1 MSLGLIGQKVGMTR
15 IFTDSGHSIPVSV
28 VEVMSNSITQI
39 KTTKSDG
46 YNAVQIM
53 YAAGTSKRKNKPL
66 QGHCTKANLALG
78 VRFREFRIAETDLEN
93 FVLGNEIKVN
103 IFKQGQYIDIAGVSK
118 GKGFSGVIKRHNFSS
133 QDATH
138 GNSLS
143 HNVPG
148 SIGQRQTPG
157 KVFKGKK
164 MAGQLGNHNCSVQN
178 LEIIRIDSERNLI
191 LVKGAIPG
199 AINGYVV
206 IKPAEKKPLDDTS
219 R

>member
-15 IFTDSGHSIPVSV
+15 VFTDSGHSIPVSV
-28 VEVMSNSITQI
+28 VEVLSNSITQI
-39 KTTKSDG
+39 KATESDG
-46 YNAVQIM
+46 YNAVQVM
-53 YAAGTSKRKNKPL
+53 YAAGISKRKNKPL
-66 QGHCTKANLALG
+66 QGHCSKANVALG
-78 VRFREFRIAETDLEN
+78 VKFKEFRVASSDLEN
-93 FVLGNEIKVN
+93 FTLGSEIKVDL
-103 IFKQGQYIDIAGVSK
+103 FKQGQFIDIAGVSK

-133 QDATH
+133 QDASH

-164 MAGQLGNHNCSVQN
+164 MAGQLGNHNCTVQS
-178 LEIIRIDSERNLI
+178 LEIIRVDSERNLI

-199 AINGYVV
+199 AISGYLV
-206 IKPAEKKPLDDTS
+206 IKPAEKKPLDDVV